1 MDIDTSF
8 ETCSCAGEQINRE
21 SATGVKEEN
30 SKDGRCCKGM
40 NATVIQ

>member
-8 ETCSCAGEQINRE
+8 EKYSCAGGTDKQG
-21 SATGVKEEN
+21 AGTGVKEEH

>member
-1 MDIDTSF
+1 MDRNTSF
-8 ETCSCAGEQINRE
+8 EKYSCAGEQINRE
-21 SATGVKEEN
+21 PVTGVKEEH